1 MFLLGVSKLD
11 CRRFWVVDG
20 VGWGDEGVN
29 RPGPEYR
36 TPLDFGEL
44 HRVGICVCE
53 LDGTLGAPI
62 FGKDVGGDGL
72 SEILLLKTTHQPFQ
86 TRKTRSLTYESRL

>member
-11 CRRFWVVDG
+11 CRQFCVVDG

-36 TPLDFGEL
+36 DPLDFGEL

-53 LDGTLGAPI
+53 LDGTLGTPI
-62 FGKDVGGDGL
+62 FGKAVGVDFL
-72 SEILLLKTTHQPFQ
+72 SEIRLLQTTYQTCQ